1 MTNSSI
7 PKFNQ
12 INQKLVGQ
20 ATADGDGVKLTRIIG
35 GHQLNEL
42 DPFLLLDHF
51 GSDEASDYIGGFPPH
66 PHRGFE
72 TVTYMLKGKMRHQ
85 DSVGNNGV
93 IEDGGV
99 QWMTAGSGI
108 IHSEMPEQ
116 TEGMLSGFQLW
127 VNLPAKAKMIKPEYQ
142 EFKHNEIPVEKS
154 TDGISIKVIAGKTS
168 QGTSGVIHNNHV
180 NPNYWDIHMPGN
192 TKLLENIPTD
202 HHAFIYVYQGTVH
215 VGDNGALQNNQLA
228 VLSPGELLK
237 IQAQQDSRFIVVS
250 GKPLNE
256 PIKRAG
262 PFVMNTQQELQ
273 QAFADYQAGTFIK

>member
-1 MTNSSI
+1 M

-12 INQKLVGQ
+12 INQKIRGQ

-35 GHQLNEL
+35 TYQLPEL

-116 TEGMLSGFQLW
+116 TEGLLSGFQLW
-127 VNLPAKAKMIKPEYQ
+127 VNLPASAKMTAPKYQ
-142 EFKHNEIPVEKS
+142 EYKHQDIPIEHAENGV
-154 TDGISIKVIAGKTS
+154 SIKVIAGKTNK
-168 QGTSGVIHNNHV
+168 GTTGVIQNDYV
-180 NPNYWDIHMPGN
+180 KPNYWDVN
-192 TKLLENIPTD
+192 LTKGATLLETIPTS
-202 HHAFIYVYQGTVH
+202 HHAFVYLYQGAVV
-215 VGDNGALQNNQLA
+215 VGDSGELHSNELA
-228 VLSPGELLK
+228 VLSPGEQLK
-237 IQAQQDSRFIVVS
+237 IHATSDSRLIVVS
-250 GKPLNE
+250 GCPLQE

-262 PFVMNTQQELQ
+262 PFVMNTQDELQ
-273 QAFADYQAGTFIK
+273 QAYADYQAGTFIQ